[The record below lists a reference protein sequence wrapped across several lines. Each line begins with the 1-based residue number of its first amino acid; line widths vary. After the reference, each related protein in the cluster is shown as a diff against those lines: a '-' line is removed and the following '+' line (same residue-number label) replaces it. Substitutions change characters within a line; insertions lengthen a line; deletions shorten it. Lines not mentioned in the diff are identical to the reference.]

1 MSLRGSLLQYN
12 WIKCVKSVEQLTAS
26 PRVSFFSAPK
36 MDDFCGTV
44 SSWKH
49 YIMTNWVTPQGGH
62 VCDRQ
67 NSQRES
73 NAHTFIFIALLCHSQ
88 LCLFAIIFFQFVLI
102 DISARFSLILLLFF
116 VHVVLQLLHHF
127 LCLSLLTC
135 FASISCTSGS
145 LSPPSFTLLGTKTP
159 TSPPPSFFSLFRLPP
174 PFHIHRLPTAPLS
187 LPPLVLPSTR
197 VPLLV
202 LLAVYLCVSV

>member
-1 MSLRGSLLQYN
+1 MCVTGRIAKGKAMHTHSYSFLSYIILSCVFLQ
-12 WIKCVKSVEQLTAS
+12 L
-26 PRVSFFSAPK
+26 SFFSL
-36 MDDFCGTV
+36 FLL
-44 SSWKH
+44 
-49 YIMTNWVTPQGGH
+49 
-62 VCDRQ
+62 
-67 NSQRES
+67 
-73 NAHTFIFIALLCHSQ
+73 IFLHGFLS
-88 LCLFAIIFFQFVLI
+88 FY
-102 DISARFSLILLLFF
+102 SLFF
-116 VHVVLQLLHHF
+116 VHVILQLLHHF

-159 TSPPPSFFSLFRLPP
+159 TSPPSFFSLFRLPP

-202 LLAVYLCVSV
+202 LLAVYLCVSA

>member
-1 MSLRGSLLQYN
+1 
-12 WIKCVKSVEQLTAS
+12 
-26 PRVSFFSAPK
+26 

-49 YIMTNWVTPQGGH
+49 YIMTNWVTPQGGGH

-73 NAHTFIFIALLCHSQ
+73 NAHTFIFISLMSFSAVSFSNYLFSVCSYWYFCTVFSHFTPFFCSCRLAVITSFLMSFPPHLFCLYLLYIW
-88 LCLFAIIFFQFVLI
+88 FP
-102 DISARFSLILLLFF
+102 
-116 VHVVLQLLHHF
+116 
-127 LCLSLLTC
+127 
-135 FASISCTSGS
+135 
-145 LSPPSFTLLGTKTP
+145 LSPFFTLLGTKTP
-159 TSPPPSFFSLFRLPP
+159 TSPPPSFFSLFLLPP
-174 PFHIHRLPTAPLS
+174 PFHIHRLPTALLS

-197 VPLLV
+197 VPLLM